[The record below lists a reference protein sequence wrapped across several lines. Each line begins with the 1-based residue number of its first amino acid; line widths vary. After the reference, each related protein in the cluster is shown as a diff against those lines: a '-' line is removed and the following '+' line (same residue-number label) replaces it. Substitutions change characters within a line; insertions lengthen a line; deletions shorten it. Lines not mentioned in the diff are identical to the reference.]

1 MEQGRAPL
9 LRNARFLQLWVG
21 QGFSFVGD
29 AISMIAMIILIVDL
43 TGSASAVGGVLV
55 VRLVPTLAG
64 PFVGV
69 LSDRLD
75 RRALL
80 IASDLSRA
88 ALMLGVIFVREVW
101 LLYALFFLVGVARTF
116 FNPTI
121 RAAFPSVVGT
131 GDLTRANGII
141 SGTFSTSIFLGPA
154 LGGPLVAAVGVNAA
168 FAIDACTYLISALF
182 LSRIPLP
189 RPERGASES
198 FSTEFKAGLGYLA
211 GARIPLA
218 IVGGAFLL
226 MLAASIT
233 VPAEIF
239 LAKDAF
245 GAGDAGYGFLVAM
258 WGGGMV
264 LGSAF
269 IALLGDRVNLLA
281 FYFAGILVSA
291 LALAGAGLAPAFGL
305 ALVAV
310 AVEGIANGID
320 NVTTDT
326 ILQKRVPEELLG
338 RVFSVRFLTLGVGEA
353 IAYPVGGL
361 LVDATGPRFTYV
373 SMGAAIAL
381 SGLIIFLFLAL
392 SRPSTEKNN
401 S

>member
-1 MEQGRAPL
+1 ML
-9 LRNARFLQLWVG
+9 SSLD
-21 QGFSFVGD
+21 D
-29 AISMIAMIILIVDL
+29 ALSSGLSA
-43 TGSASAVGGVLV
+43 TRCRGS
-55 VRLVPTLAG
+55 
-64 PFVGV
+64 
-69 LSDRLD
+69 
-75 RRALL
+75 
-80 IASDLSRA
+80 
-88 ALMLGVIFVREVW
+88 
-101 LLYALFFLVGVARTF
+101 
-116 FNPTI
+116 
-121 RAAFPSVVGT
+121 
-131 GDLTRANGII
+131 
-141 SGTFSTSIFLGPA
+141 
-154 LGGPLVAAVGVNAA
+154 
-168 FAIDACTYLISALF
+168 CTYLISALF

-198 FSTEFKAGLGYLA
+198 FSTEFKAGLSYLA

-269 IALLGDRVNLLA
+269 IALLGVRVNLLA

-291 LALAGAGLAPAFGL
+291 LALAGAGLAPAFAV

-310 AVEGIANGID
+310 AAGGIANGID

-326 ILQKRVPEELLG
+326 ILQKGVSEELLG

-361 LVDATGPRFTYV
+361 LVDATDPRFTYV
-373 SMGAAIAL
+373 SIGAAIAL

-392 SRPSTEKNN
+392 SRPGPEKN
-401 S
+401 SS